1 MLANKVTIADDDLN
15 LLLCLKSA
23 IMMILNHKSLK
34 CSQEEIG
41 LDSTIKRPNSTI
53 RSI

>member
-15 LLLCLKSA
+15 LLLC
-23 IMMILNHKSLK
+23 ITCLNHNSLK

-41 LDSTIKRPNSTI
+41 LDSTIKRPKSTI